1 VIVVGQRVLVVEHD
15 GPMAVTNYGT
25 VSTLI
30 PGHVIVQF
38 DGEHGARP
46 IRPDRCRALDLE
58 AVRITLSDID
68 LVAET
73 SLRGRLVDLWLAEVE
88 RAAMP
93 APAVHRL
100 GDGLAEGA
108 DAIALAEIVDAGVSL
123 VLGARRDGDQ
133 LVVAARRPNRWD

>member
-1 VIVVGQRVLVVEHD
+1 
-15 GPMAVTNYGT
+15 
-25 VSTLI
+25 
-30 PGHVIVQF
+30 
-38 DGEHGARP
+38 
-46 IRPDRCRALDLE
+46 
-58 AVRITLSDID
+58 
-68 LVAET
+68 VAET

-108 DAIALAEIVDAGVSL
+108 DAITLAEIVDAGLSL